1 MDNKGYR
8 CLVAGALVALVGA
21 HMGML
26 CQEKNTK
33 QSIRSARAKAARF
46 TSRASREAGHMI
58 STMGERLANRIR

>member
-21 HMGML
+21 HIGM
-26 CQEKNTK
+26 CRQDTYSKPSVK
-33 QSIRSARAKAARF
+33 KARAKAARF

-58 STMGERLANRIR
+58 SSMGERIANRIR